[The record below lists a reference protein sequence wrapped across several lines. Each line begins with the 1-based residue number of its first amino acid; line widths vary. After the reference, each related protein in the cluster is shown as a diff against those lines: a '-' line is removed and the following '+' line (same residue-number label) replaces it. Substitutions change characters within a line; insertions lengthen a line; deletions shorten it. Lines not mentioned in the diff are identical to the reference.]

1 MCMRSATFLR
11 PSSPYSGCKRMDVFA
26 VVIFCV
32 VSAVLSL
39 VLKQYKP
46 EYAVFISLACSVVV
60 ILYLLRGVSDIAA
73 ELEALLSGTLIP
85 SELLGVVF
93 KALGICIL
101 TELAGRIALLFV
113 GMPLFLQLLET
124 AARLISMG

>member
-1 MCMRSATFLR
+1 
-11 PSSPYSGCKRMDVFA
+11 MDVFA
-26 VVIFCV
+26 VVILCV
-32 VSAVLSL
+32 VSAVLSF

-101 TELAGRIALLFV
+101 TELAGQTCKDAGEGAIATKIELAGRIALLFV
-113 GMPLFLQLLET
+113 GIPLFLQLLET

>member
-1 MCMRSATFLR
+1 
-11 PSSPYSGCKRMDVFA
+11 MDVFA

-93 KALGICIL
+93 KELGICIL
-101 TELAGRIALLFV
+101 TELAGQTCKDAGEGSIATKIELAGRIALLFV

>member
-1 MCMRSATFLR
+1 M
-11 PSSPYSGCKRMDVFA
+11 
-26 VVIFCV
+26 
-32 VSAVLSL
+32 

-60 ILYLLRGVSDIAA
+60 ILYLLLGVSDIAA

-101 TELAGRIALLFV
+101 TELAGQTCKDAGEGAIATKIELAGRIALLFV